1 MDKLSARALSGWI
14 RQDSDELTAVESWL
28 KFKNKYEHKTSS
40 CPWLR
45 VLSFSAAA
53 CAVIL
58 LSTIA
63 IHYKDKVSELTADT
77 STQIIMPPGQ
87 RSQVTLDDGT
97 VVWLNANT
105 VFSYPSRL
113 SSMDERCV
121 ELDGEAYFEVSHDP
135 KHPFVIKTPKTSVT
149 VLGTKFDVRDF
160 SSSDFCY
167 VSLLEGKVDVS
178 FNAYENSVISLSEN
192 DMVSLDH
199 GTIHKGKYSDINFLL
214 WTKGIYVFE
223 DNSLKAIAK
232 DLELYYGMEIRIVDD
247 TLAEHTFS
255 GKFRLNDGIETLLRT
270 LQRVVPFKYKR
281 AEGEDMVIIYN

>member
-28 KFKNKYEHKTSS
+28 KFKNKYEHKKN
-40 CPWLR
+40 PRLWLR

-53 CAVIL
+53 CVVIL

-135 KHPFVIKTPKTSVT
+135 KHPFVVKTPKTSVT

-160 SSSDFCY
+160 GSSDYSY

-199 GTIHKGKYSDINFLL
+199 GTIYKGKYSDINFLL

-223 DNSLKAIAK
+223 DNSLKAIAE

-247 TLAEHTFS
+247 TLAEYTFS